1 MVDITNSIVEHAAEL
16 FATRRHGKQRRHNK
30 LTIDHVKE
38 VVENLRQAQVQDVS
52 VLCVAW
58 LHDAIE
64 DTNTNYDDIY
74 DEFGGVIANCV
85 ASLSKDP
92 RLPSRARTR
101 AYELQLV
108 NARWEAKVVKLADIL
123 ANLQTLVNTP
133 NSTQKHQRKAARL
146 RRYALSIKDGITVSR
161 VPQLALLQKRLDA
174 LLAHQ
179 GLEPVP
185 LGA

>member
-1 MVDITNSIVEHAAEL
+1 MEYTAER
-16 FATRRHGKQRRHNK
+16 FATRRHGKLKRRNK

-58 LHDAIE
+58 LHDTIE

-74 DEFGGVIANCV
+74 DEFGSMIANCV

-92 RLPSRARTR
+92 RLPSRERTR
-101 AYELQLV
+101 VYELQLV
-108 NARWEAKVVKLADIL
+108 KARWEAKVVKLADIL
-123 ANLQTLVNTP
+123 ANLQTLVNTS
-133 NSTQKHQRKAARL
+133 NSTQRHQRKAARL
-146 RRYALSIKDGITVSR
+146 RRYALSIKDGITVSK
-161 VPQLALLQKRLDA
+161 VPQLSLLQKRLDT
-174 LLAHQ
+174 LLAYQ

-185 LGA
+185 LGT